1 MPSLGGKPFA
11 RFTNFAITASHTS
24 ICIPR
29 WLWDGILAR
38 PCILASL
45 RSYKTAAA
53 FPLPGNGRYLR
64 CSDRQTTAVRGASAS
79 ITSSSIQ
86 PARRNPLEM
95 TARFALNCAK
105 ESDGTISVPSLCI
118 GTWAWGD
125 SRTWKNTSP
134 AAVQELE
141 GAWKTIASNDLFF
154 LDTAEV
160 YGSGE
165 SERIIARLRTN
176 SALTTAEFKSQL
188 VIASKYLPIPWPPA
202 RLFPSK
208 GMVNACR
215 ESLVRLGLESMDL
228 YQIHGP
234 VHFAHSIETMAG
246 GLAKCVELGLTRA
259 VGVSNY
265 SKDEMVRMDE
275 ALKKQGLRLASNQ
288 VEFSLLR
295 TLPDT
300 SGLLAECKKRGIV
313 LMAYSPLGMG
323 RLTGKYNKDNP
334 LPAGRRFGNITGEKL
349 ASLVEVMSKVAA
361 GHGVTCSAVAL
372 KWVIQKGAI
381 PLGGVKNAKQA
392 EENAKAASETWAL
405 SAQEMAELDGLAQQ
419 GTTSAMWQHG

>member
-1 MPSLGGKPFA
+1 MA
-11 RFTNFAITASHTS
+11 MRFN
-24 ICIPR
+24 
-29 WLWDGILAR
+29 L
-38 PCILASL
+38 
-45 RSYKTAAA
+45 K
-53 FPLPGNGRYLR
+53 
-64 CSDRQTTAVRGASAS
+64 
-79 ITSSSIQ
+79 
-86 PARRNPLEM
+86 
-95 TARFALNCAK
+95 CAK
-105 ESDGTISVPSLCI
+105 ESSGTIPLPSLCI

-125 SRTWKNTSP
+125 DRTWKNTSP

-141 GAWKTIASNDLFF
+141 GAWKSIAASNLFF
-154 LDTAEV
+154 LDSAEV

-165 SERIIARLRTN
+165 SERIIAKLRSN
-176 SALTTAEFKSQL
+176 SALTTSEFKSQL
-188 VIASKYLPIPWPPA
+188 VIASKYLPLPWPPT

-215 ESLVRLGLESMDL
+215 GSLERLGLDSMDL

-234 VHFAHSIETMAG
+234 IHFAHSIETMAG
-246 GLAKCVELGLTRA
+246 GLAKCVEAGLTRA

-265 SKDEMVRMDE
+265 SKDEMIRMDE
-275 ALKKQGLRLASNQ
+275 ALKKKGLRLASNQ

-323 RLTGKYNKDNP
+323 RLTGKYSQENP
-334 LPAGRRFGNITGEKL
+334 LPAGRNFGEISWEKL
-349 ASLVEVMSKVAA
+349 APLVEALKKVADK
-361 GHGVTCSAVAL
+361 HGVTCSAVAL

-392 EENAKAASETWAL
+392 EENARAASEKWTL
-405 SAQEMAELDGLAQQ
+405 SGEDIAKLDKFAQE
-419 GTTSAMWQHG
+419 GTVSKMWQHG